1 MLCVFR
7 SRLCPPG
14 RDLLTDKTS
23 LSLLS
28 AVFELNGE
36 VRAVLIE
43 DRDAAI
49 EKVSRERAS
58 SEPGSVGAPM
68 AGVVIEVRVKEG
80 QEIKAGDPLLV
91 LSAMKMES
99 VVSSP
104 VSGHVARVVVNPSD
118 SIGQGDRAC
127 LPSRP
132 SSHDQIANPCRPA
145 FLPLV
150 VVEIKH

>member
-1 MLCVFR
+1 MLYVVPPLDVR
-7 SRLCPPG
+7 WGPRLTEPLFSCG
-14 RDLLTDKTS
+14 T
-23 LSLLS
+23 
-28 AVFELNGE
+28 VFELNGE

-118 SIGQGDRAC
+118 SIGQGDREC
-127 LPSRP
+127 
-132 SSHDQIANPCRPA
+132 
-145 FLPLV
+145 
-150 VVEIKH
+150 